1 MIKLDRNFTPLFF
14 TPANVIILTNKYK
27 SEAAHVWQNDE
38 VKTALANL
46 SCSKCAYCEVLINQ
60 SSAYLE
66 VEHFKDKKS
75 YPDDVINWENLLPS
89 CRHCNGSKGT
99 HDVIEE
105 PIINPFTL
113 DPKKHLYFFNY
124 RIKGKDDLG
133 KMTVEALN
141 LNDREHFV
149 EPRFKVGNKISSMIE
164 DALDLLTTYKDKA
177 STQRKNKLLRAIRA
191 LLLEC
196 QSKTVFSAV
205 SATILHANAEYDDL
219 RKELKLLNL
228 WSEELNDLDQHS
240 LEIKLDTE
248 R

>member
-1 MIKLDRNFTPLFF
+1 MIKLERNFTPLFF
-14 TPANVIILTNKYK
+14 TPINVTKLTNKFK
-27 SEAAHVWQNDE
+27 NDAAHVWQNDE
-38 VKTALANL
+38 VKIALSSL
-46 SCSKCAYCEVLINQ
+46 SNNKCAYCEVLVNQ

-66 VEHFKDKKS
+66 VEHFKDKNS
-75 YPDDVINWENLLPS
+75 YPDDVINWDNLLPS

-99 HDVIEE
+99 HDVMNE
-105 PIINPFTL
+105 PIINPFIL

-149 EPRFKVGNKISSMIE
+149 EPRFKVGDKINSMIE
-164 DALDLLTTYKDKA
+164 AALDLLENYKINA
-177 STQRKNKLLRAIRA
+177 ITQRKNKLLRAVRA

-205 SATILHANAEYDDL
+205 SATILHSNSEYNDL
-219 RKELKLLNL
+219 RDELKSLNL
-228 WSEELNDLDQHS
+228 WSAEINELDQYS
-240 LEIKLDTE
+240 LEIKLDIG